1 MAELG
6 YLLGS
11 LLAKAVDPVTWL
23 AAAMAAVLAFQQWSA
38 WWLLL
43 VAGAG
48 AAIVGYFVSDNYRL
62 LGLSFDP
69 AQFWF
74 TQTLLIGAWCAPSYG
89 IVYMTRRRAISTLR

>member
-1 MAELG
+1 MAWLG

-11 LLAKAVDPVTWL
+11 LLAKATDPVTWL
-23 AAAMAAVLAFQQWSA
+23 AAAMAAVLVFQRWSA

-43 VAGAG
+43 IAGAS
-48 AAIVGYFVSDNYRL
+48 AAVVGYFVSDNYHM

-74 TQTLLIGAWCAPSYG
+74 ARTLLIGAWSALSYG
-89 IVYMTRRRAISTLR
+89 VAYLTRRLSSS